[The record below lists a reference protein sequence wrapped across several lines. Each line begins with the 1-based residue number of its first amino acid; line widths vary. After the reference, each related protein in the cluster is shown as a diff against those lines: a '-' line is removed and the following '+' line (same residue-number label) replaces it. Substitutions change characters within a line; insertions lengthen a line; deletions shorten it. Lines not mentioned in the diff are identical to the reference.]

1 MARLQDKV
9 ALVTGA
15 ASGIGEATARL
26 FVAEGA
32 RVIIADKNE
41 ATGATV
47 AQSLGDAARFAAL
60 DVTSPQSW
68 RAAVRQA
75 RDAFGKLDILVNCA
89 GYYARHTMLDTSED
103 DFERHIAVNQRG
115 VLFGMQ
121 AAAEAMGAGGAII
134 NIASTVGLRGG
145 PNELSY
151 RTTKWAVRGL
161 TRSAAH
167 DLAAAG
173 IRVNAVLPGPVDTPM
188 MAHGQTETAR
198 QAITERTLMKRLG
211 RPREIAN
218 AVLFLASDEASFMT
232 GAEVPVDGGALA

>member
-1 MARLQDKV
+1 VR
-9 ALVTGA
+9 TCRA

-173 IRVNAVLPGPVDTPM
+173 IRVNAVRHADDGARPDRDGAAGDHGTHPDETPRAAAGDRQRGPVPGLRR
-188 MAHGQTETAR
+188 GQLHDR
-198 QAITERTLMKRLG
+198 R
-211 RPREIAN
+211 
-218 AVLFLASDEASFMT
+218 
-232 GAEVPVDGGALA
+232 